1 MATDR
6 NSSWLAM
13 LMTGILV
20 VTTAW
25 LAADQTDKASGLPL
39 HQGLTFQQEVD
50 SFVCGH
56 KAQMNI
62 YDTPGTAT
70 LTEYISWYRAQLKGA
85 HYVHKVWSDR
95 AQEMFY
101 SADGLSGV
109 SITGVPVGPG
119 VFAVTYMKMSA
130 ALTPAQMD
138 KFSPS
143 NSSCK

>member
-1 MATDR
+1 MTMAQ
-6 NSSWLAM
+6 NGSWPAVVLA
-13 LMTGILV
+13 GILV
-20 VTTAW
+20 FGGAW
-25 LAADQTDKASGLPL
+25 RAVDQADKSTGLPL
-39 HQGLTFQQEVD
+39 HPGLTFQQEVD
-50 SFVCGH
+50 AGICGH

-62 YDTPGTAT
+62 YDAPYGAT
-70 LTEYISWYRAQLKGA
+70 LAEYVSWYRSQVKGA

-130 ALTPAQMD
+130 PLTTKQMD
-138 KFSPS
+138 AFAPS
-143 NSSCK
+143 NTACK